1 MSRNLHRTSKRVS
14 NPFVLQTKVAPKD
27 RNSGGLD
34 QRRYAVYSPNVQR
47 SSVLSPTLGLILGLA
62 ITVAA
67 VVAYA
72 WYTTAQISGLRK
84 LQNEFA
90 DRNRK
95 DSLQLLRIQNDLNS
109 LGLAMRDMLDADEQH
124 PLAAWSAEFERIHA
138 DLDDALRL
146 EAQLAVAARTP
157 DQRQYLENSFA
168 QFWDAANGAFSLVR
182 GGDVNAARNQVRLA
196 LQPRQA
202 SLTNAV
208 ARLLVENYESEGK
221 ASAQVLQIYDRVQRQ
236 VYFFLAATLA
246 AILATGLYLIHSN
259 RRLFERLASL
269 SRQRSELARQ
279 LIATQES
286 TLRHISREL
295 HDEFG
300 QTLTA
305 VGALLSRAE
314 KQMPDGSAVR
324 EELHEVRDIAQQTL
338 ENVRSLSQ
346 SLHPVM
352 LDETGLESTVDW
364 YLPMIERQTGIRVHY
379 EKSGAS
385 FPIDGGAGI
394 HVYRILQEALNN
406 IVRHSGSREAWV
418 RLRFLTSQLE
428 LDVEDHG
435 AGFESQKSKPGIGLV
450 AMRERAQ
457 LLEAAIEIS
466 RLPQRGTLVR
476 LIVPRRKLDPNGN

>member
-157 DQRQYLENSFA
+157 EQRQYLENSFA

>member
-1 MSRNLHRTSKRVS
+1 M
-14 NPFVLQTKVAPKD
+14 
-27 RNSGGLD
+27 
-34 QRRYAVYSPNVQR
+34 QR
-47 SSVLSPTLGLILGLA
+47 SSARSPTLGLILGLA

-109 LGLAMRDMLDADEQH
+109 LGLAMRDMLDADVQH
-124 PLAAWSAEFERIHA
+124 PPSAWSAEFDRIHA

-146 EAQLAVAARTP
+146 EAQLVVAARTP
-157 DQRQYLENSFA
+157 EQRQYLANSFA
-168 QFWDAANGAFSLVR
+168 QFWDAANGAFSLAR
-182 GGDVNAARNQVRLA
+182 GGDVTAARNQVRLA

-208 ARLLVENYESEGK
+208 ARLLVENYESEAR

-314 KQMPDGSAVR
+314 KQMPDGSVVR
-324 EELHEVRDIAQQTL
+324 EELREVRDIAQHTL

-364 YLPMIERQTGIRVHY
+364 YLPMIERQTGITVHY

-418 RLRFLTSQLE
+418 RLRFLADQLE

-435 AGFESQKSKPGIGLV
+435 TGFETQKSKPGIGLV

-466 RLPQRGTLVR
+466 QLPAARHLGAAKCPAPQTGFQWQLRSKFCWWTITASYAAVSAACWKT
-476 LIVPRRKLDPNGN
+476 RRILS